1 MLFEFDPLAEQ
12 KAKLKVVG
20 VGGAGGNAINR
31 MISTNMEGVDF
42 IVINTDSQD
51 LENNAAEQKI
61 QIGSTLTKGLGAGAQ
76 STIGL
81 EAMETDR
88 EAVQTLLE
96 GADMVFITAGMGGGT
111 GTGAAPVIAQI
122 ARELDILTV
131 GIVTLP
137 FNFEGPKRMNRG
149 LAGISEMRKTSDTL
163 LIIPNQKLMSI
174 VDKNTTLT
182 AAFHLADSILNQ
194 AAKGISDL
202 INVHGMI
209 NLDFADVETIMKNM
223 GEAIMGTGVATGEER
238 AVLSAQQAIAS
249 PLLDNASIS
258 GAQGILVNITG
269 GKDLKLFEV
278 EEAVNKVRAEV
289 DSEAEVIIGSITDSS
304 LEGKMRV
311 SIVATSLDGISP
323 EEKSVVSMVHRIHNR
338 NSGYLNPAINPKATN
353 AANNDGSLNSTPIY
367 GANALKIDQDLE
379 KENVSVEQNN
389 ISIQDDSLNEI
400 SLDSLDYI
408 ENTKQNNQEENQ
420 QQKDVFESE
429 SHEEKEKTT
438 PQLFSE
444 EEDVDSFKQE
454 INSEKESESLIDKD
468 DEEDFEIPAFLRK
481 QKN

>member
-42 IVINTDSQD
+42 IVINTDAQD

-88 EAVQTLLE
+88 EAVQTLLK

-122 ARELDILTV
+122 ARELNILTV

-182 AAFHLADSILNQ
+182 AAFHLADYILNQ

-269 GKDLKLFEV
+269 GKDLTLHEV
-278 EEAVNKVRAEV
+278 DEATSIIFEEAGNDANIIFGAVIDPKLEEEIQVTVIATGFNNHKYREDSDETPAPQREVNRMLGEKINVSL
-289 DSEAEVIIGSITDSS
+289 SEQKNTPNEMA
-304 LEGKMRV
+304 
-311 SIVATSLDGISP
+311 P
-323 EEKSVVSMVHRIHNR
+323 EDEKPKPNI
-338 NSGYLNPAINPKATN
+338 LIDDDNPV
-353 AANNDGSLNSTPIY
+353 IY
-367 GANALKIDQDLE
+367 GNDI
-379 KENVSVEQNN
+379 
-389 ISIQDDSLNEI
+389 
-400 SLDSLDYI
+400 
-408 ENTKQNNQEENQ
+408 
-420 QQKDVFESE
+420 
-429 SHEEKEKTT
+429 
-438 PQLFSE
+438 
-444 EEDVDSFKQE
+444 
-454 INSEKESESLIDKD
+454 
-468 DEEDFEIPAFLRK
+468 EIPAFIRR
-481 QKN
+481 QHE

>member
-42 IVINTDSQD
+42 IVINTDAQD

-61 QIGSTLTKGLGAGAQ
+61 QIGSTLTKGLGAGAR

-111 GTGAAPVIAQI
+111 GTGASPVIAQI

-149 LAGISEMRKTSDTL
+149 LAGISEMRKTCDTL

-269 GKDLKLFEV
+269 GKDLTLHEV
-278 EEAVNKVRAEV
+278 DEATSIIFEEAGNDANIIFGAVIDPKLEEEIQVTVIATGFNNHKYREDPDETPHIIKVPKREENRMLGEKINV
-289 DSEAEVIIGSITDSS
+289 SLSEQKNIPKEMT
-304 LEGKMRV
+304 
-311 SIVATSLDGISP
+311 P
-323 EEKSVVSMVHRIHNR
+323 EHERPKPNMLIDDD
-338 NSGYLNPAINPKATN
+338 NPV
-353 AANNDGSLNSTPIY
+353 IY
-367 GANALKIDQDLE
+367 GNDI
-379 KENVSVEQNN
+379 
-389 ISIQDDSLNEI
+389 
-400 SLDSLDYI
+400 
-408 ENTKQNNQEENQ
+408 
-420 QQKDVFESE
+420 
-429 SHEEKEKTT
+429 
-438 PQLFSE
+438 
-444 EEDVDSFKQE
+444 
-454 INSEKESESLIDKD
+454 
-468 DEEDFEIPAFLRK
+468 EIPAFIRR
-481 QKN
+481 QHE